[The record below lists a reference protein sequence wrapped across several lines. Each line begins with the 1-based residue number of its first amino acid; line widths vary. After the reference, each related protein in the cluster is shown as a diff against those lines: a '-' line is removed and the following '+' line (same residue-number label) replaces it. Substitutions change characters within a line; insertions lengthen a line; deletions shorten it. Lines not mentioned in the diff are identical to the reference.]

1 MNTDAPK
8 KVLTDEQK
16 SRKNELAKA
25 RRAKNKEEKDQA
37 IYSQIPEAVESDDS
51 DEDDIEIDTAED
63 PVIIDEEDE
72 RKRVIAEKRRQSL
85 AIARSK
91 IRPKSQIKAEKD
103 EEIKKITEE
112 NERLKMEASKAK
124 DIQQVQQVQQVQ
136 PKTKTKIIKKIVRAR
151 RPETKRE
158 PDNSIDYLTQQTYA
172 EQLQAKLRENMLNKI
187 MMDTF
192 M

>member
-103 EEIKKITEE
+103 EEIKKI
-112 NERLKMEASKAK
+112 KAPKEK
-124 DIQQVQQVQQVQ
+124 DIQQVKQVQQVQ

>member
-25 RRAKNKEEKDQA
+25 RRAQKKKEKDQA

-63 PVIIDEEDE
+63 PVIIDEEEE

-85 AIARSK
+85 TIARSK
-91 IRPKSQIKAEKD
+91 IKPKSQIKAEKD

-124 DIQQVQQVQQVQ
+124 DIQQFQQAQQVQ
-136 PKTKTKIIKKIVRAR
+136 PKTKIIKKIVRAR
-151 RPETKRE
+151 RPEIKRE